1 LPGEAWRAW
10 QAAVT
15 EARAATV
22 VPRRK
27 SPNTFFSDVM
37 PHDDDFLDKAVEGLV
52 QIRTS
57 PLPARQLVGRVS

>member
-1 LPGEAWRAW
+1 M
-10 QAAVT
+10 
-15 EARAATV
+15 

-27 SPNTFFSDVM
+27 SPNIVFNDVM
-37 PHDDDFLDKAVEGLV
+37 AHDGDVLDKAVEGLV

>member
-1 LPGEAWRAW
+1 
-10 QAAVT
+10 
-15 EARAATV
+15 V

-37 PHDDDFLDKAVEGLV
+37 PHDDDILDKAVEGLV
-52 QIRTS
+52 RIRTS